1 MYTPVAFQQG
11 ERLSPASLRVFLS
24 RVLDFA
30 FRRRRDERLSEEI
43 QAHLDILSADYV
55 ARGMTPAQSRDAARR
70 AFGGVD
76 QVKAVYRDQ
85 RGLPFVDSLVPDARF
100 AIRLLVKDRWFTA
113 AAVVALALGIGA
125 TTTVFTIVNGMNLS
139 ALPVDEPD
147 RIMYLQTQD
156 AQGRRQA
163 GASFADFVDWQQATR
178 TFSGLAAFA
187 GETMNVG
194 DEERPADRLAGTFIS
209 ANGFNVLRVRPL
221 VGRDF
226 VAEDDRVGAAPV
238 VILAYGIWRDRYT
251 SDPTVLGRVIRVNGV
266 PTTVI
271 GVMPEGFR
279 FPVLADLWQP
289 LALAPSVARDR
300 RDARTV
306 GVFGRLADGVT
317 LAGARAELASIA
329 FGLSSQHPGTNK
341 NVAVWI
347 VPFTVQYSG
356 RLTDPPPVLMMTAV
370 AFVLL
375 IACAN
380 AANLLLARSVYR
392 AREIALRTAMGASR
406 GRIVRQLLVE
416 SVLLASVAGVLGLLL
431 SLAGV
436 RLFTSETADF
446 NLPYWMDFSV
456 DARVFA
462 FLAAVC
468 LATGVVF
475 GLAPAWQLAR
485 VNPHDM
491 LKEGGRGVAGSVH
504 TRRWTSA
511 LLVTEVAL
519 TLVLLVGAGILL
531 RTAAAL
537 YDADLVID
545 ASNVLA
551 ARLTLPPPKFAAPDD
566 RRGFYTRLQ
575 ERLDA
580 NPAVAAATIGSA
592 MPFLGATARQL
603 TLDSEPT
610 PPERARTV
618 QTVAVSDRYFET
630 LRVPILRGRPFGEG
644 DARLGQEAAI
654 VNERFVSQYFA
665 TGDPIGRRIRLA
677 ETGAN
682 QTALPWLTI
691 VGVSTTI
698 RHSQNGQAVP
708 AVYVPL
714 AHQPPSDAVLVV
726 RGRTDGRALGTVL
739 RQEVNAIDADVAVYY
754 IVPLERISQVSRWIP
769 RAMST
774 ALTIVA
780 AIALVLATMGL
791 YAVTAYGVAQRTSE
805 IGIRMALGA
814 QRSQVAWLCLR
825 RTLLQLGIGLT
836 VGLAGAV
843 ALGQMIRGLFAQTNP
858 IDPLT
863 FVGVVFVLLI
873 ASASACLVPVRRAAR
888 LDPVAAL
895 RHE

>member
-1 MYTPVAFQQG
+1 M
-11 ERLSPASLRVFLS
+11 SPTSLRVILS
-24 RVLDFA
+24 RVLDVML
-30 FRRRRDERLSEEI
+30 RRRRDERLSEEI
-43 QAHLDILSADYV
+43 QGHLDHLSAEYV
-55 ARGMTPAQSRDAARR
+55 ARGLPLAEAQDAARR

-76 QVKAVYRDQ
+76 QVKSAYRDQ
-85 RGLPFVDSLVPDARF
+85 RGLPFVDSLVQDARF
-100 AIRLLVKDRWFTA
+100 AVRLLVKDRWFTA
-113 AAVVALALGIGA
+113 TAIVALALGIGA

-147 RIMYLQTQD
+147 RIMFLQTQD
-156 AQGRRQA
+156 VRSRQQA
-163 GASFADFVDWQQATR
+163 GSSYADFVDWQESTR
-178 TFSGLAAFA
+178 TFSGVAAFTGA
-187 GETMNVG
+187 TMNVG
-194 DEERPADRLAGTFIS
+194 DEERPADRLGGTFIS
-209 ANGFNVLRVRPL
+209 VTGFSVLQVRPL
-221 VGRDF
+221 LGRDF
-226 VAEDDRVGAAPV
+226 AAEDDRVGAAPV
-238 VILAYGIWRDRYT
+238 VILAYGIWRDRYV
-251 SDPTVLGRVIRVNGV
+251 SDPTVLGRIIRVNSV

-289 LALAPSVARDR
+289 LALAPGLSRDR
-300 RDARTV
+300 RDARTL
-306 GVFGRLADGVT
+306 GVFGRLADGVS

-329 FGLSSQHPGTNK
+329 VALAAQHPETNE
-341 NVAVWI
+341 NVASSI
-347 VPFTVQYSG
+347 VPFTVQFSG
-356 RLTDPPPVLMMTAV
+356 RLTDPPPILMLSAV

-380 AANLLLARSVYR
+380 AANLLLARSAYR
-392 AREIALRTAMGASR
+392 AREIALRAAMGASR

-416 SVLLASVAGVLGLLL
+416 SLMLSSVAGVLGLAL

-456 DARVFA
+456 DARVFG

-468 LATGVVF
+468 LVTGVAC

-485 VNPHDM
+485 VSPHDV
-491 LKEGGRGVAGSVH
+491 LKEGGRSVTGSVH
-504 TRRWTSA
+504 ARRWTSA

-519 TLVLLVGAGILL
+519 TLVLLVGAGLLL

-551 ARLTLPPPKFAAPDD
+551 ARLTLPPAKFAAPDD

-580 NPAVAAATIGSA
+580 NPTVAAATIGSA

-618 QTVAVSDRYFET
+618 QMVAVSDRYFET
-630 LRVPILRGRPFGEG
+630 LRVPILRGRPFAEG
-644 DARLGQEAAI
+644 DARPGQEAAI
-654 VNERFVSQYFA
+654 VNERFVAQYFS

-677 ETGAN
+677 ETGAH
-682 QTALPWLTI
+682 QTALSWLTI
-691 VGVSTTI
+691 VGVSRTI

-714 AHQPPSDAVLVV
+714 AHQPPSNAALVV
-726 RGRTDGRALGTVL
+726 RGRAEGRALGAVL
-739 RQEVNAIDADVAVYY
+739 RQEVHAIDADVAVYN

-774 ALTIVA
+774 ALTVVA

-805 IGIRMALGA
+805 VGIRTALGA
-814 QRSQVAWLCLR
+814 RRAQVSWLFLRS
-825 RTLLQLGIGLT
+825 TLLQLAAGLT
-836 VGLAGAV
+836 IGLAGAV
-843 ALGQMIRGLFAQTNP
+843 ALGQLLRGFLVQTSP
-858 IDPLT
+858 LDPLT
-863 FVGVVFVLLI
+863 FGATVIGLVTVAI
-873 ASASACLVPVRRAAR
+873 IACLVPAQRASR